1 MCWNKEVSISSFV
14 IISLI
19 CYKLYIRNLP
29 HDRMLAVFIMTYGS
43 MQLFEAIIW
52 TGIDFKMPSLNYLGS
67 FLASIVL
74 FTHALGLVYGISIDK
89 SYQEN
94 INTQKFKRMKI
105 AALSIFIFGLVYIVY
120 NIYQKNYPYSLVIND
135 SLFWNFNKLYILVC
149 LTCVYISMI
158 IYHKNKH
165 LWGFLV
171 VYFTLPILILL
182 YLNKFTGS
190 YWCWYVAFF
199 AFFIYLI
206 NPWLQKFNIKTNNS
220 KELNT
225 NDLKLK

>member
-94 INTQKFKRMKI
+94 INTQKFKRMKM
-105 AALSIFIFGLVYIVY
+105 AALSIFIFGVVYIIY

-135 SLFWNFNKLYILVC
+135 SLHWNFGKYYIAVFLI
-149 LTCVYISMI
+149 CVYISTI
-158 IYHKNKH
+158 IYKKNKH
-165 LWGFLV
+165 FWGV
-171 VYFTLPILILL
+171 VIGYFTIPIIIMI
-182 YLNKFTGS
+182 YLGKYTNS

-199 AFFIYLI
+199 AFLLYLI
-206 NPWLQKFNIKTNNS
+206 NPMLQKFNIENN
-220 KELNT
+220 KT
-225 NDLKLK
+225 NDLKLN